1 MKPLLSFNAESN
13 QYPSRRSVVY
23 GKNGMVCTSQTLA
36 AQAGLDVLKKG
47 GNAIDAAIATAISLT
62 VLEPPSNGIGSDLF
76 ALVWY
81 KGRLYGLN
89 GSGPAPMALT
99 REKVLAKLHK
109 DGIAKETYT
118 DSREIMDLSVFGR

>member
-1 MKPLLSFNAESN
+1 MSTFLSFNSDAN
-13 QYPSRRSVVY
+13 KYPSRRSVVY

-36 AQAGLDVLKKG
+36 AQAGLDILKSG

-81 KGRLYGLN
+81 KGKLYGLN
-89 GSGPAPMALT
+89 GSGPAPLALT
-99 REKVLAKLHK
+99 RREKRGIIQTAAKSL
-109 DGIAKETYT
+109 ICLSLTCQ
-118 DSREIMDLSVFGR
+118 IMVGRR